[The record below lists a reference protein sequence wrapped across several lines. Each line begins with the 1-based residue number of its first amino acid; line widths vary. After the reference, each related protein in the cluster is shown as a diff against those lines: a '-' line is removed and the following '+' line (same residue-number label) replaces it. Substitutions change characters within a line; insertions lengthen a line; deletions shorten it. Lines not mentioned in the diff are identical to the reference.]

1 MKRILWAGLLILS
14 FNSYALF
21 EDEEAREKIN
31 DLQSQ
36 LNSLKTDQ
44 LSSLEEKVTDL
55 QQILQGG
62 SLQQF
67 NTKIN
72 EIFDDIAKVRGD
84 VEVLQFNF
92 DSFQDRQRIN
102 YQDIENRF
110 IQIEEELQSIKNNS
124 NPEQEAVKENT
135 EDLNNADTQVKDQE
149 NLTHSIESIQNDIA
163 QKLENKDQSEEDD
176 NFGNI
181 AEIDNLP
188 PLIDEEQEQNMF
200 SDAEGLM
207 TSTKYKEAFE
217 LFDRFVTA
225 YPNSQRV
232 VEAKKNI
239 GYIQFA
245 LKNYKASLNTYD
257 TLIAN
262 HPDHELM
269 PEILYGKAN
278 TEIQLTRITKAK
290 QTLRKI
296 IKQYPNTSIIE
307 SAKKRLK
314 ALESIKL

>member
-1 MKRILWAGLLILS
+1 MKRILWAGLLFLS
-14 FNSYALF
+14 FNTHAFL

-31 DLQSQ
+31 DLQNQ
-36 LNSLKTDQ
+36 LNSLRSET
-44 LSSLEEKVTDL
+44 LSSLEAKVTDL

-67 NTKIN
+67 NSKIN
-72 EIFDDIAKVRGD
+72 EIFDDIAKIRGD

-92 DSFQDRQRIN
+92 ESFEDRQKIN

-110 IQIEEELQSIKNNS
+110 SRIEEELESLKNNS
-124 NPEQEAVKENT
+124 QNKEELLKETT
-135 EDLNNADTQVKDQE
+135 ESNQALEVQE
-149 NLTHSIESIQNDIA
+149 NPVTSIESIQGDIA
-163 QKLENKDQSEEDD
+163 QELESTEQQGVNGNVETGKD
-176 NFGNI
+176 
-181 AEIDNLP
+181 LP
-188 PLIDEEQEQNMF
+188 PLIDEEQELNMF
-200 SDAEGLM
+200 NDAEGLM
-207 TSTKYKEAFE
+207 RSTKYKEAFE
-217 LFDRFVTA
+217 LFDRFVTT
-225 YPNSQRV
+225 YPKSQRL

-257 TLIAN
+257 KLIAN
-262 HPDHELM
+262 HPSHELM

-290 QTLRKI
+290 QTLRRI
-296 IKQYPNTSIIE
+296 IKEYPNASNIE

>member
-14 FNSYALF
+14 FNTHAFF

-31 DLQSQ
+31 DLQNQ
-36 LNSLKTDQ
+36 LNSLKSDQ
-44 LSSLEEKVTDL
+44 LRLLEDKVTDL
-55 QQILQGG
+55 QQVLQGG

-67 NTKIN
+67 NSKIN
-72 EIFDDIAKVRGD
+72 EILDDIAKIRGD

-92 DSFQDRQRIN
+92 ESFEDRQKIN

-110 IQIEEELQSIKNNS
+110 SRLEEELETLKNDPQKNEEISKETIETNQSAEI
-124 NPEQEAVKENT
+124 QERSAPSV
-135 EDLNNADTQVKDQE
+135 
-149 NLTHSIESIQNDIA
+149 ESIQSDIV
-163 QKLENKDQSEEDD
+163 QELENSEQQELDSADSKAKIDQ
-176 NFGNI
+176 
-181 AEIDNLP
+181 NLP
-188 PLIDEEQEQNMF
+188 PLIDEEQELNMF
-200 SDAEGLM
+200 NDAEGLM
-207 TSTKYKEAFE
+207 RSTKYKEAFE

-225 YPNSQRV
+225 YPKSQRL

-257 TLIAN
+257 KLIAD
-262 HPDHELM
+262 HPSHELM

-290 QTLRKI
+290 QTLRRI
-296 IKQYPNTSIIE
+296 IKEYPNASNIE

-314 ALESIKL
+314 ALETIKL

>member
-14 FNSYALF
+14 FNTHAFL

-31 DLQSQ
+31 DLQNQ
-36 LNSLKTDQ
+36 LNSLRSET
-44 LSSLEEKVTDL
+44 LNSLEAKITDL

-67 NTKIN
+67 NSKIN
-72 EIFDDIAKVRGD
+72 EIFDDIAKIRGD

-92 DSFQDRQRIN
+92 ESFEDRQKIN

-110 IQIEEELQSIKNNS
+110 SRIEEELESLKNNS
-124 NPEQEAVKENT
+124 QNKEELLKETT
-135 EDLNNADTQVKDQE
+135 ESNQALEVQE
-149 NLTHSIESIQNDIA
+149 NPVTSIESIQGDIA
-163 QKLENKDQSEEDD
+163 QELESAEQQGVNSKVETGKD
-176 NFGNI
+176 
-181 AEIDNLP
+181 LP
-188 PLIDEEQEQNMF
+188 PLIDEEQELNMF
-200 SDAEGLM
+200 NDAEGLM
-207 TSTKYKEAFE
+207 RSTKYKEAFE
-217 LFDRFVTA
+217 LFDRFVTT
-225 YPNSQRV
+225 YPKSQRL

-257 TLIAN
+257 KLIAN
-262 HPDHELM
+262 HPSHELM

-290 QTLRKI
+290 QTLRRI
-296 IKQYPNTSIIE
+296 IKEYPNASNIE

>member
-14 FNSYALF
+14 FNTHAFL

-31 DLQSQ
+31 DLQNQ
-36 LNSLKTDQ
+36 LNSLRSET
-44 LSSLEEKVTDL
+44 LNSLEAKITDL

-67 NTKIN
+67 NSKIN
-72 EIFDDIAKVRGD
+72 EIFDDIAKIRGD

-92 DSFQDRQRIN
+92 ESFEDRQKIN

-110 IQIEEELQSIKNNS
+110 SRIEEELESLKNNS
-124 NPEQEAVKENT
+124 QNKEELLKETT
-135 EDLNNADTQVKDQE
+135 ESNQALEVQE
-149 NLTHSIESIQNDIA
+149 NPVTSIESIQGDIA
-163 QKLENKDQSEEDD
+163 QELESAEQQGVNSKVETGKD
-176 NFGNI
+176 
-181 AEIDNLP
+181 LP
-188 PLIDEEQEQNMF
+188 PLIDEEQELNMF
-200 SDAEGLM
+200 NDAEGLM
-207 TSTKYKEAFE
+207 RSTKYKEAFE
-217 LFDRFVTA
+217 LFDRFVTT
-225 YPNSQRV
+225 YPKSQRL

-257 TLIAN
+257 KLIAN
-262 HPDHELM
+262 HPSHELM

-296 IKQYPNTSIIE
+296 IKEYPNASNIE

>member
-14 FNSYALF
+14 FNTHAFL

-31 DLQSQ
+31 DLQNQ
-36 LNSLKTDQ
+36 LNSLRSET
-44 LSSLEEKVTDL
+44 LNSLEAKVTDL

-67 NTKIN
+67 NSKIN
-72 EIFDDIAKVRGD
+72 EIFDDIAKIRGD

-92 DSFQDRQRIN
+92 ESFEDRQKIN

-110 IQIEEELQSIKNNS
+110 SRIEEELESLKNNS
-124 NPEQEAVKENT
+124 QNKEELLKETT
-135 EDLNNADTQVKDQE
+135 ESNQALEVQE
-149 NLTHSIESIQNDIA
+149 NPVTSIESIQGDIA
-163 QKLENKDQSEEDD
+163 QELESTEQQGVNGNVETGKD
-176 NFGNI
+176 
-181 AEIDNLP
+181 LP
-188 PLIDEEQEQNMF
+188 PLIDEEQELNMF
-200 SDAEGLM
+200 NDAEGLM
-207 TSTKYKEAFE
+207 RSTKYKEAFE
-217 LFDRFVTA
+217 LFDRFVTT
-225 YPNSQRV
+225 YPKSQRL

-257 TLIAN
+257 KLIAN
-262 HPDHELM
+262 HPSHELM
-269 PEILYGKAN
+269 PEVLYGKAN

-290 QTLRKI
+290 QTLRRI
-296 IKQYPNTSIIE
+296 IKEYPNASNIE

>member
-14 FNSYALF
+14 FNTHAFF

-31 DLQSQ
+31 DLQNQ
-36 LNSLKTDQ
+36 LNSLKSDQ
-44 LSSLEEKVTDL
+44 LRLLEEKVTDL
-55 QQILQGG
+55 QQVLQGG

-67 NTKIN
+67 NSKIN
-72 EIFDDIAKVRGD
+72 EILDDIAKIRGD

-92 DSFQDRQRIN
+92 ESFEDRQKIN

-110 IQIEEELQSIKNNS
+110 SRLEEELESLKNNS
-124 NPEQEAVKENT
+124 QNKEELLKETTESNQALEVQEKPVS
-135 EDLNNADTQVKDQE
+135 
-149 NLTHSIESIQNDIA
+149 SIESIQSDIA
-163 QKLENKDQSEEDD
+163 QELESSEQQEVDST
-176 NFGNI
+176 NI
-181 AEIDNLP
+181 KAEIDQNLP
-188 PLIDEEQEQNMF
+188 PLIDEEQELNMF
-200 SDAEGLM
+200 NDAAGLM
-207 TSTKYKEAFE
+207 RSTKYKEAFE
-217 LFDRFVTA
+217 LFDRFVTT
-225 YPNSQRV
+225 YPKSQRL

-257 TLIAN
+257 KLIAN
-262 HPDHELM
+262 HPSHELM

-290 QTLRKI
+290 QTLRRI
-296 IKQYPNTSIIE
+296 IKEYPNASNIE

>member
-14 FNSYALF
+14 FNTHAFL
-21 EDEEAREKIN
+21 EDEEARQKIN
-31 DLQSQ
+31 DLQNQ
-36 LNSLKTDQ
+36 LNSLKSDQ
-44 LSSLEEKVTDL
+44 LRSLEDKVTDL
-55 QQILQGG
+55 QQVLQGG

-67 NTKIN
+67 NSKIN
-72 EIFDDIAKVRGD
+72 EILDDIAKIRGD

-92 DSFQDRQRIN
+92 ESFEDRQKIN

-110 IQIEEELQSIKNNS
+110 SRIEEELASLKNNS
-124 NPEQEAVKENT
+124 QNKEELLKETTESNQAVE
-135 EDLNNADTQVKDQE
+135 VQE
-149 NLTHSIESIQNDIA
+149 NPVTSIESIQGDIA
-163 QKLENKDQSEEDD
+163 LELESTEQQGVNGNVETGKD
-176 NFGNI
+176 
-181 AEIDNLP
+181 LP
-188 PLIDEEQEQNMF
+188 PLIDEEQELNMF
-200 SDAEGLM
+200 NDAEGLM
-207 TSTKYKEAFE
+207 RSTKYKEAFE
-217 LFDRFVTA
+217 LFDRFVTT
-225 YPNSQRV
+225 YPKSQRL

-257 TLIAN
+257 KLIAN
-262 HPDHELM
+262 HPSHELM

-290 QTLRKI
+290 QTLRRI
-296 IKQYPNTSIIE
+296 IKEYPNASNIE

>member
-14 FNSYALF
+14 FNTHAFL

-31 DLQSQ
+31 DLQNQ
-36 LNSLKTDQ
+36 LNSLRSET
-44 LSSLEEKVTDL
+44 LNSLEAKVTDL

-67 NTKIN
+67 NSKIN
-72 EIFDDIAKVRGD
+72 EIFDDIAKIRGD

-92 DSFQDRQRIN
+92 ESFEDRQKIN

-110 IQIEEELQSIKNNS
+110 SRIEEELESLKNNS
-124 NPEQEAVKENT
+124 QNKEELLKETT
-135 EDLNNADTQVKDQE
+135 ESNQALEVQE
-149 NLTHSIESIQNDIA
+149 NPVTSIESIQGDIA
-163 QKLENKDQSEEDD
+163 QELESTEQQGVNGNVGTGKD
-176 NFGNI
+176 
-181 AEIDNLP
+181 LP
-188 PLIDEEQEQNMF
+188 PLIDEEQELNMF
-200 SDAEGLM
+200 NDAEGLM
-207 TSTKYKEAFE
+207 RSTKYKEAFE
-217 LFDRFVTA
+217 LFDRFVTT
-225 YPNSQRV
+225 YPKSQRL

-257 TLIAN
+257 KLIAN
-262 HPDHELM
+262 HPSHELM

-290 QTLRKI
+290 QTLRRI
-296 IKQYPNTSIIE
+296 IKEYPNASNIE

>member
-14 FNSYALF
+14 FNTHAFF

-31 DLQSQ
+31 DLQNQ
-36 LNSLKTDQ
+36 LNSLKSDQ
-44 LSSLEEKVTDL
+44 LRLLEDKVTDL
-55 QQILQGG
+55 QQVLQGG

-67 NTKIN
+67 NSKIN
-72 EIFDDIAKVRGD
+72 EILDDIAKIRGD

-92 DSFQDRQRIN
+92 ESFEDRQKIN

-110 IQIEEELQSIKNNS
+110 SRIEEELESLKNNS
-124 NPEQEAVKENT
+124 QNKEELLKETTESNQALEVQEKPVS
-135 EDLNNADTQVKDQE
+135 
-149 NLTHSIESIQNDIA
+149 SIESIQSDIV
-163 QKLENKDQSEEDD
+163 QELENSEQQEVDSADSKAKIDQ
-176 NFGNI
+176 
-181 AEIDNLP
+181 NLP
-188 PLIDEEQEQNMF
+188 PLIDEEQELNMF
-200 SDAEGLM
+200 NDAEGLM
-207 TSTKYKEAFE
+207 RSTKYKEAFE
-217 LFDRFVTA
+217 LFDRFVTT
-225 YPNSQRV
+225 YPKSQRL

-257 TLIAN
+257 KLIAN
-262 HPDHELM
+262 HPSHELM

-290 QTLRKI
+290 QTLRRI
-296 IKQYPNTSIIE
+296 IKEYPNASNIE

>member
-14 FNSYALF
+14 FNTHAFL

-31 DLQSQ
+31 DLQNQ
-36 LNSLKTDQ
+36 LNSLRSET
-44 LSSLEEKVTDL
+44 LNSLEAKITDL

-67 NTKIN
+67 NSKIN
-72 EIFDDIAKVRGD
+72 EIFDDIAKIRGD

-92 DSFQDRQRIN
+92 ESFEDRQKIN

-110 IQIEEELQSIKNNS
+110 SRIEEELESLKNNS
-124 NPEQEAVKENT
+124 QNKEELLKETT
-135 EDLNNADTQVKDQE
+135 ESNQALEVQE
-149 NLTHSIESIQNDIA
+149 NPVTSIESIQGDIA
-163 QKLENKDQSEEDD
+163 QELESTEQQGVNGNVETGKD
-176 NFGNI
+176 
-181 AEIDNLP
+181 LP
-188 PLIDEEQEQNMF
+188 PLIDEEQELNMF
-200 SDAEGLM
+200 NDAEGLM
-207 TSTKYKEAFE
+207 RSTKYKEAFE
-217 LFDRFVTA
+217 LFDRFVTT
-225 YPNSQRV
+225 YPKSQRL

-257 TLIAN
+257 KLIAN
-262 HPDHELM
+262 HPSHELM

-290 QTLRKI
+290 QTLRRI
-296 IKQYPNTSIIE
+296 IKEYPNASNIE

>member
-14 FNSYALF
+14 FNTHAFL

-31 DLQSQ
+31 DLQNQ
-36 LNSLKTDQ
+36 LNSLRSET
-44 LSSLEEKVTDL
+44 LSSLEAKVTDL

-67 NTKIN
+67 NSKIN
-72 EIFDDIAKVRGD
+72 EIFDDIAKIRGD

-92 DSFQDRQRIN
+92 ESFEDRQKIN

-110 IQIEEELQSIKNNS
+110 SRIEEELESLKNNS
-124 NPEQEAVKENT
+124 QNKEELIKETTQSNQAQEV
-135 EDLNNADTQVKDQE
+135 QE
-149 NLTHSIESIQNDIA
+149 NPVTSIESIQGDIA
-163 QKLENKDQSEEDD
+163 QELESTEQQGVNGNVETGKD
-176 NFGNI
+176 
-181 AEIDNLP
+181 LP
-188 PLIDEEQEQNMF
+188 PLIDEEQELNMF
-200 SDAEGLM
+200 NDAEGLM
-207 TSTKYKEAFE
+207 RSTKYKEAFE
-217 LFDRFVTA
+217 LFDRFVTT
-225 YPNSQRV
+225 YPKSQRL

-257 TLIAN
+257 KLIAN
-262 HPDHELM
+262 HPSHELM

-290 QTLRKI
+290 QTLRRI
-296 IKQYPNTSIIE
+296 IKEYPNASNIE

>member
-14 FNSYALF
+14 FNTHAFL

-31 DLQSQ
+31 DLQNQ
-36 LNSLKTDQ
+36 LNSLRSEA
-44 LSSLEEKVTDL
+44 LNSLEAKVTDL

-67 NTKIN
+67 NSKIN
-72 EIFDDIAKVRGD
+72 EIFDDIAKIRGD

-92 DSFQDRQRIN
+92 ESFEDRQKIN

-110 IQIEEELQSIKNNS
+110 SRIEEELESLKNNS
-124 NPEQEAVKENT
+124 QNKEELIEETTESNQAQEV
-135 EDLNNADTQVKDQE
+135 QE
-149 NLTHSIESIQNDIA
+149 NPVTSIESIQGDIA
-163 QKLENKDQSEEDD
+163 QELESTEQQGVNGNVETGKD
-176 NFGNI
+176 
-181 AEIDNLP
+181 LP
-188 PLIDEEQEQNMF
+188 PLIDEEQELNMF
-200 SDAEGLM
+200 NDAEGLM
-207 TSTKYKEAFE
+207 RSTKYKEAFE
-217 LFDRFVTA
+217 LFDRFVTT
-225 YPNSQRV
+225 YPKSQRL

-257 TLIAN
+257 KLIAN
-262 HPDHELM
+262 HPSHELM

-290 QTLRKI
+290 QTLRRI
-296 IKQYPNTSIIE
+296 IKEYPNASNIE

-314 ALESIKL
+314 ALETIKL